1 MADGFFKKTGQFLKK
16 GGQYLSDKMN
26 LEIHDLINAVNKN
39 DTEMVARCVY
49 AGLDPNLQDGINRRA
64 LPIAIDNN
72 NTDIIEILLE
82 GKANPNLVGKDG
94 ESAIYKAVSWKNEEY
109 VRLLMEAGADIYK
122 KEPNGIS
129 PIEEAKRKGFVQLL
143 NLMEN
148 FKAEKR
154 KERIEEDKSTHEE
167 IKAKAE
173 DAKKLR
179 TQKAAFEAKQKEIK
193 AKAAAEATI
202 AKIENTYDTNN
213 KGFTNAI
220 IAAIQKGDETAVNL
234 FLEKIEKV
242 NEVDPEFKTS
252 PLLSAIFYKNTKA
265 VVELVNKGAD
275 VGLLVAEQRHSPVSL
290 AVSMGAHKLVQFI
303 LEKHKEEDAVILN
316 DPNQHISPTFLA
328 YKDAKM
334 LDLLLSAGADPYFGG
349 KEGTSPV
356 VKAIEKASVA
366 ILPVLAKHKVNLNLE
381 TEGKTPIEWAIHFN
395 RKDWVIG
402 LLEEGV
408 ETMNSLDFART
419 LEGRED
425 IVTILE
431 EE

>member
-39 DTEMVARCVY
+39 DTEMVARCVF
-49 AGLDPNLQDGINRRA
+49 AGLDPNMQDGINRRA

-72 NTDIIEILLE
+72 NNDIIEILLE

-94 ESAIYKAVSWKNEEY
+94 ESAIFKAVSWKNEEY

-129 PIEEAKRKGFVQLL
+129 PIEEAKRKGFVELL
-143 NLMEN
+143 NVMEN
-148 FKAEKR
+148 FNSEKR
-154 KERIEEDKSTHEE
+154 KERIEVDKSKHEE
-167 IKAKAE
+167 LKAKAE
-173 DAKKLR
+173 DAKIMRAEK
-179 TQKAAFEAKQKEIK
+179 
-193 AKAAAEATI
+193 AAEATRS
-202 AKIENTYDTNN
+202 AALKIEKRYDSTN
-213 KGFTNAI
+213 KGFANAL
-220 IAAIQKGDETAVNL
+220 IAAIQKGDEPAVDL
-234 FLEKIEKV
+234 FLEHIE
-242 NEVDPEFKTS
+242 NVDNVDIQFQTT

-265 VVELVNKGAD
+265 VVELVNKGAN
-275 VGLLVAEQRHSPVSL
+275 VGLLVPEQRHSPITL
-290 AVSMGAHKLVQFI
+290 AVSMGAHKLVEFI
-303 LEKHKEEDAVILN
+303 LEKHTEEDAVILN
-316 DPNQHISPTFLA
+316 DKEQLLSPAFLA
-328 YKDAKM
+328 YKDPKM
-334 LDLLLSAGADPYFGG
+334 LDLLLTAGADPYFGG
-349 KEGTSPV
+349 KDGRSPV
-356 VKAIEKASVA
+356 VKAIEKASLA

-408 ETMNSLDFART
+408 ETMNSLDFAKS

-425 IVTILE
+425 IVNILE